1 MHHIKPEIGRWY
13 QCRDRGQVFEVVSID
28 NGDGTVELQDYDG
41 NLDEVDVRAWFTLDI
56 EAVAAPE
63 DWGAHADNWEDDTTA
78 ENFLDDEFIAARLSQ
93 KS

>member
-13 QCRDRGQVFEVVSID
+13 QCRDRGQLFEVVSID
-28 NGDGTVELQDYDG
+28 GSTVELQDYDG
-41 NLDEVDVRAWFTLDI
+41 NLDELDVRSWFSLDL

-63 DWGAHADNWEDDTTA
+63 DWGAHADDWEERELLSSFDN
-78 ENFLDDEFIAARLSQ
+78 EELAATVRPP